1 MIKLDDKQ
9 RIAVNTIHQNV
20 LVKAGA
26 GAGKTAVLTERY
38 INLVNKAATT
48 EEKEAILAIT
58 FTNKAVE
65 EMKSR
70 IVSRL
75 NESGA
80 DTDFQLNIFTFD
92 AFFKKLV
99 EEYIPDKYIG
109 FDLMD
114 ENKIY
119 VTLREI
125 IEGLLEHNPKYM
137 DLIVSLQE
145 LNDSYDMSAIVDDL
159 VYLYINSRNIY
170 GDLDYRKLKSPS
182 AGNSKLSYGKL
193 FDLSREYYS
202 RKNKLWTYLDEH
214 FSEVGDDYVL
224 TIEDLID
231 LTKLSSLKS
240 EILSEIQAASVS
252 LDENYSE
259 LYDLTKELLYDVNNN
274 YQAKKRELYLFD
286 FTDITVD
293 AIILLKEHLQ
303 VLQDRYK
310 YIMIDEFQDTSPL
323 QMEFFDILTNNFT
336 INNIFVVGDIK
347 QSIYRFRGAD
357 YKNINKFEREILKQG
372 GLVVE
377 LDTNYRS
384 SKGIVKF
391 VNKSFSDVLPEY
403 SDMIYDKDKPSEI
416 MYFDKEK
423 FSAESLSNM
432 IHQLINDGYSF
443 EDIGIL
449 TSTANNAYEIEKMLS
464 LVGIPYINYNKL
476 SLSQRPEII
485 EAIILINLFIDTD
498 NKFNVFSALRGP
510 LFDLSDKVLSKLE
523 LDFDFNNYS
532 GDSKEINKCVVTYKD
547 LEDYFFTHS
556 ITEFLDYLYIE
567 KEFLA
572 KCKKLWGI
580 NAVNNLIE
588 FKKYLQNIVEN
599 EQKTLK
605 YAIIELQSNNELKG
619 ADFYSDS
626 EDAIKISTI
635 HKAKGLQYKVI
646 ILPNLSDISQKKF
659 SRFLIK
665 EETLYI
671 KLNDNLGSYQLV
683 KGQEVADL
691 DAEKNRLLY
700 VAITRAIEKII
711 CVTNEKIY
719 NTAMLAPIFG
729 TYKDHAREFE
739 IKDINSCFSEF
750 KIIEN
755 IQDKATIGIEEKSI
769 KPSQAEDNFF
779 ADTEFGNFIHQ
790 FAETYQDDRNI
801 DVNELIDLYNISEI
815 YDYEKINRHLNNVSD
830 FIDGRD
836 GDVYCEKH
844 ISIDIEEKHIDA
856 VIDRLEIKD
865 DEIFIIDYKTVEISQ
880 DISFYNELYKH
891 QLLAYRD
898 IISKIYKG
906 KRIKTFIFY
915 TSIGRLEEILLWCT
929 KFWLLK
935 TKMLSGDLLK

>member
-9 RIAVNTIHQNV
+9 RLAVNTFDQNV

-26 GAGKTAVLTERY
+26 GAGKTAVLTERF
-38 INLVNKAATT
+38 INLVNKAVTI

-99 EEYIPDKYIG
+99 EEYMPDKYIG

-125 IEGLLEHNPKYM
+125 IEDLLEHDPKYM
-137 DLIVSLQE
+137 VLIVSLQE
-145 LNDSYDMSAIVDDL
+145 LNDSYDINATVDDL

-170 GDLDYRKLKSPS
+170 GDMDYRNLKSPS
-182 AGNSKLSYGKL
+182 VGNSKLSYGKL

-214 FSEVGDDYVL
+214 FPEVGDDYVL
-224 TIEDLID
+224 TIEDLIE
-231 LTKLSSLKS
+231 LTKLSSLKP
-240 EILSEIQAASVS
+240 EILSEIQSASVG
-252 LDENYSE
+252 LDENFSDI
-259 LYDLTKELLYDVNNN
+259 YDLTKELLYDVNKI
-274 YQAKKRELYLFD
+274 YQAKKKDLYLFD

-293 AIILLKEHLQ
+293 ATLLLKEHLQ

-310 YIMIDEFQDTSPL
+310 FIMIDEFQDTSPM
-323 QMEFFDILTNNFT
+323 QMQFFDILTNNFT

-357 YKNINKFEREILKQG
+357 YKNINKFENEILKRG
-372 GLVVE
+372 GLVIE

-391 VNKSFSDVLPEY
+391 INKSFSDVLPEY
-403 SDMIYDKDKPSEI
+403 SDMIYDKDNPSEI

-432 IHQLINDGYSF
+432 IHQLISDGYSF

-449 TSTANNAYEIEKMLS
+449 TYTANNAYEIEKMLS
-464 LVGIPYINYNKL
+464 LAGIPYINYNKL
-476 SLSQRPEII
+476 SLSQRPEIV
-485 EAIILINLFIDTD
+485 EVIILIDLFMDPD
-498 NKFNVFSALRGP
+498 NKFNVFSALRGL
-510 LFDLSDKVLSKLE
+510 LFDISDKELSKLE

-532 GDSKEINKCVVTYKD
+532 GDSKEINKSIVTYKD

-556 ITEFLDYLYIE
+556 ISEFLDYLYIE

-588 FKKYLQNIVEN
+588 FKKYLQNEVEN
-599 EQKTLK
+599 EQKHLK
-605 YAIIELQSNNELKG
+605 YAIIELQSNNELKSV
-619 ADFYSDS
+619 DFYSDS
-626 EDAIKISTI
+626 ENAVRISTI
-635 HKAKGLQYKVI
+635 HKAKGLQYRVI
-646 ILPNLSDISQKKF
+646 ILPNLSDRSSQKF
-659 SRFLIK
+659 SRFLINDK
-665 EETLYI
+665 ILYI
-671 KLNDNLGSYQLV
+671 KLNDSIGSYQLV
-683 KGQEVADL
+683 KGQEAADL

-700 VAITRAIEKII
+700 VAITRAKEKII
-711 CVTNEKIY
+711 CLTNEKIY
-719 NTAMLAPIFG
+719 NTAMLSPIFD
-729 TYKDHAREFE
+729 TYQNHAREFE
-739 IKDINSCFSEF
+739 IKDPNSSFSEF
-750 KIIEN
+750 KIKEN

-779 ADTEFGNFIHQ
+779 ADTEFGNFIHH
-790 FAETYQDDRNI
+790 FAEIYQDNRNI
-801 DVNELIDLYNISEI
+801 DIKELIYLYNIAEI
-815 YDYEKINRHLNNVSD
+815 YDYEKINRHLNNISD

-836 GDVYCEKH
+836 GDVYCEKY
-844 ISIDIEEKHIDA
+844 ISIDIEERHIDA

-865 DEIFIIDYKTVEISQ
+865 DEIFIIDYKTVEISN
-880 DISFYNELYKH
+880 DISFYNELYKD
-891 QLLAYRD
+891 QLLAYMD
-898 IISKIYKG
+898 IISKIYKD
-906 KRIKTFIFY
+906 KRIKAFIFY
-915 TSIGRLEEILLWCT
+915 TSIGRLEEILL
-929 KFWLLK
+929 
-935 TKMLSGDLLK
+935 